1 LLPNP
6 WGLCSPRNEKEILN
20 GKMIMKTIA
29 LLTLAVALVGCAPKG
44 GSSNDYSTESGRS
57 STNLPSANSP
67 TVIETNKTNQGTQTP
82 QTPPLQP

>member
-1 LLPNP
+1 VKL
-6 WGLCSPRNEKEILN
+6 KTD
-20 GKMIMKTIA
+20 MKTIA
-29 LLTLAVALVGCAPKG
+29 LLTLAFALVGCAPKG

-67 TVIETNKTNQGTQTP
+67 GVIDTNKTNQGSQTPP